1 MYFRSSYKFIL
12 KISIFG
18 FACVLSACARLDY
31 NPVVFEEGKI
41 NPSSGIDLTKPVSK
55 DQILIRKGDT
65 LFGIARNYGIP
76 IRKLIETNKLTP
88 PYLIY
93 PGKTL
98 SIPKNR
104 FHIARD
110 GETAYRVSQIYNV
123 NMGMLVRINK
133 IKPPYH
139 LKKGQ
144 KLLLPDRVRGIKNVR
159 GKVGRTT
166 NLKLQR
172 VLGRTRS
179 PKSFGNPPNFRHKN
193 SKKKSIP
200 LNPPP
205 RRSHQKFL
213 WPVKG
218 KIIVGFGPRKGGFH
232 NDGINISA
240 RAGTPVRAAENGV
253 VAYVGNQLP
262 GYGNLILIKHADGW
276 MSAYAHG
283 SSVLVERGRFVKRG
297 QIIARVGRTGNVN
310 RPQLHF
316 ELRRG
321 DRAVNPTRHLV
332 RFANLKWLRKLAF
345 LIDLRGPG

>member
-1 MYFRSSYKFIL
+1 MYLRFGYKFIL
-12 KISIFG
+12 KISLLGLVF
-18 FACVLSACARLDY
+18 VLSACARVDY
-31 NPVVFEEGKI
+31 NPVIFDQDKI
-41 NPSSGIDLTKPVSK
+41 NTSSRIN
-55 DQILIRKGDT
+55 QIKSTSTGQTLIKKGDT
-65 LFGIARNYGIP
+65 LYGIARYYGIP
-76 IRKLIETNKLTP
+76 IRELIEINKLRP

-98 SIPKNR
+98 TVPKKK
-104 FHIARD
+104 FHIARA
-110 GETAYRVSQIYNV
+110 GETAYRVSQVYNV

-139 LKKGQ
+139 LKNGQ
-144 KLLLPDRVRGIKNVR
+144 KLLLPDKVNKNKTLR
-159 GKVGRTT
+159 FGGRRNSDYKV
-166 NLKLQR
+166 QR
-172 VLGRTRS
+172 VIGRSRLSKTFASRAS
-179 PKSFGNPPNFRHKN
+179 IKSQI
-193 SKKKSIP
+193 SKKKLIP

-205 RRSHQKFL
+205 RRSGQKFL

-218 KIIVGFGPRKGGFH
+218 KILVGFGPRKGGFH

-240 RAGTPVRAAENGV
+240 RAGTPVLAAENGV

-283 SSVLVERGRFVKRG
+283 SSVLVQRGLFVKRG
-297 QIIARVGRTGNVN
+297 EIIAKVGRTGNVN

-321 DRAVNPTRHLV
+321 DRAVNPTRYLI
-332 RFANLKWLRKLAF
+332 RYAYLNALKNLLS
-345 LIDLRGPG
+345 

>member
-1 MYFRSSYKFIL
+1 MYLRFSYKLIL
-12 KISIFG
+12 NISILG
-18 FACVLSACARLDY
+18 FAFVLSACARMDY
-31 NPVVFEEGKI
+31 NPAIFDQDKI
-41 NPSSGIDLTKPVSK
+41 NTLSPINRTKPVSSG
-55 DQILIRKGDT
+55 QILIKKGDT
-65 LFGIARNYGIP
+65 LYGIARNYGIP
-76 IRKLIETNKLTP
+76 IRKLIEINKLNP
-88 PYLIY
+88 PYLIF

-98 SIPKNR
+98 NIPKNR
-104 FHIARD
+104 FHIARQ

-123 NMGMLVRINK
+123 NMGVLVRINQ

-144 KLLLPDRVRGIKNVR
+144 KLLLPDNVKKIRDIRGRVK
-159 GKVGRTT
+159 RTT
-166 NLKLQR
+166 GFKLQG
-172 VLGRTRS
+172 VLGRSRP
-179 PKSFGNPPNFRHKN
+179 PKTSGNRPILSHKN
-193 SKKKSIP
+193 SKRKLIP
-200 LNPPP
+200 LNAPPG
-205 RRSHQKFL
+205 RSQKKFL

-283 SSVLVERGRFVKRG
+283 SSVLVQRGLFVKRG
-297 QIIARVGRTGNVN
+297 QIIAKVGRTGNVN
-310 RPQLHF
+310 QPQLHF

-321 DRAVNPTRHLV
+321 DRAVNPTRHLI